1 MTEGVEAKRVKLKFG
16 RYQAYAS
23 NKLRRI
29 PGLRFIIKNVLGYTN
44 IGGWIRSRV
53 FIRMLRDLPLRQFRR
68 IMDLG
73 CGQGEYVMMLAE
85 SLPQSHIV
93 ALDIAETEIKA
104 VKRGNEKA
112 QFKNIEPFL
121 GTVEQYDNSTPFD
134 FIFSIDVF
142 EHQSEDSMPFD
153 ECYHRLRAGGYLLV
167 KMPARENI
175 SILPKRWFASH
186 VDWVQRAHPGQV
198 FELPDLVARMEQAG
212 FEIQKAF
219 YRDGFFSRLAWEI
232 GFLTKKWSS
241 LTQLIFLPVI
251 KVLAMCDGLLP
262 ASKYKNTIQV
272 IGRKPQKQVN

>member
-1 MTEGVEAKRVKLKFG
+1 MTAGAQAKRIKLKFG
-16 RYQAYAS
+16 RYQAYTS
-23 NKLRRI
+23 KKLRRI
-29 PGLRFIIKNVLGYTN
+29 PGLRFFIKNILGYTN
-44 IGGWIRSRV
+44 ISGWIRARI
-53 FIRMLRDLPLRQFRR
+53 FIRMVRDLPLWKFRH

-85 SLPQSHIV
+85 SLPQSEIV
-93 ALDIAETEIKA
+93 ALDIAETEIEA

-112 QFKNIEPFL
+112 QFKHIEPFL
-121 GTVEQYDNSTPFD
+121 GTLEQYPNSTEFD

-142 EHQSEDSMPFD
+142 EHMSEDKMPFD
-153 ECYHRLRAGGYLLV
+153 ECYRRLRSGGYLLV

-175 SILPKRWFASH
+175 SILPKRCFTSH
-186 VDWVQRAHPGQV
+186 AEWVQRAHPGQV

-241 LTQLIFLPVI
+241 LTQLIFLPVV
-251 KVLAMCDGLLP
+251 KMLAMCDGLLP